1 MNDLVKA
8 LKTTDGY
15 RNQSLAILEY
25 LESNGVVNCKKKK
38 VSEEAKFFAA
48 MAGQDLADDNTVWEF
63 LLKKP
68 SCPKY
73 EDCNVRGAKCTEN
86 MCRNILQAVKEE
98 KIKIPSDEAEAFVSG
113 FISVIDLIFP
123 EGQRDNI
130 NIYLF
135 QDVDFGGLK
144 FDPNNDRPSLFQ
156 IRECRRELFV
166 SLIETLL
173 NSVNMSVAINVFKK
187 YSNKYGIKFR
197 SVFVNALND
206 LFENKLAPEDLLKK
220 TKDLFK
226 KLKDLSDFDLRYLLS
241 VIDAEQTNYNN
252 RRNAYLKTVNK
263 LCDAGWKLKSNT
275 SCINPELLKEISDLD
290 DSFREEGLN
299 ENQRYYLSILVREYD
314 EFSFKPEGFPNY
326 NKLYGDFLGDLRQ
339 NVEKILTDRENEYEK
354 RLLEDFNKGESK
366 FDDNELKNLFIT
378 FLKTCEKCVEYGED
392 YEKFDYNNVN
402 YEALY
407 EKVKNNDKIVKR
419 IAAAQSKFSK
429 VEDMELGEG
438 DFTYLIAVQ
447 VKVIERYLK
456 EVIAQNMTGEKILSY
471 YKFKKEVRDT
481 KESPSK
487 NEVRNT
493 KESPLKNE
501 VKEYEIK
508 VGDSA
513 ETLSSKKISIEL
525 ATAGYIVSKI
535 GWNECKDDE
544 TDETDETKGNDF
556 FHEPGNNNFIAWCN
570 SVRNGYFHIHPV
582 ENMAKAKEIHY
593 RTAFCLMRCIYL
605 LKPLE
610 R

>member
-1 MNDLVKA
+1 MKQSMNDLVKA

-25 LESNGVVNCKKKK
+25 LESNGVVNCEKKK
-38 VSEEAKFFAA
+38 VSEEAKAIAA
-48 MAGQDLADDNTVWEF
+48 MAGQDLADDYTVWEF
-63 LLKKP
+63 LLKEP
-68 SCPKY
+68 SCTEY
-73 EDCNVRGAKCTEN
+73 QDCHVRGAKCTEN
-86 MCRNILQAVKEE
+86 MCLNILQAVQEG
-98 KIKIPSDEAEAFVSG
+98 KIKVPSDEAEAFVSS

-123 EGQRDNI
+123 EGQSDNI

-135 QDVDFGGLK
+135 QDVDFGGLN

-156 IRECRRELFV
+156 IRWCRRELFV
-166 SLIETLL
+166 SLIKTLL
-173 NSVNMSVAINVFKK
+173 NGVNMNAAINVFKK
-187 YSNKYGIKFR
+187 YSNNYGIKFR
-197 SVFVNALND
+197 IIFVNL
-206 LFENKLAPEDLLKK
+206 P
-220 TKDLFK
+220 KDLFK
-226 KLKDLSDFDLRYLLS
+226 KLKDLSDFNLRYLLAG
-241 VIDAEQTNYNN
+241 IDAEQTNYHN

-275 SCINPELLKEISDLD
+275 SCINPELLEEISDLND
-290 DSFREEGLN
+290 TFRIKGLN

-314 EFSFKPEGFPNY
+314 EFSFKPKGFSNY
-326 NKLYGDFLGDLRQ
+326 NRTYVDLLGDLHQ
-339 NVEKILTDRENEYEK
+339 NVEKILTDRKNEKILTDRENEYEK

-366 FDDNELKNLFIT
+366 FDDNELKNLFIA

-392 YEKFDYNNVN
+392 YKKFDYNNIN

-438 DFTYLIAVQ
+438 DFTNLIAVQ
-447 VKVIERYLK
+447 VKMIERYLK
-456 EVIAQNMTGEKILSY
+456 EVIAQNMTEKKIYSYYNFDTGEGGEKAKK
-471 YKFKKEVRDT
+471 YK
-481 KESPSK
+481 
-487 NEVRNT
+487 
-493 KESPLKNE
+493 
-501 VKEYEIK
+501 IK

-513 ETLSSKKISIEL
+513 ETLSSNDFISIEL

-535 GWNECKDDE
+535 GWDECKDDK
-544 TDETDETKGNDF
+544 TKGNDF
-556 FHEPGNNNFIAWCN
+556 FYKSENNNLTAWRN

-582 ENMAKAKEIHY
+582 ENMDKVREIHY

>member
-1 MNDLVKA
+1 MKQSMNDLVKA

-25 LESNGVVNCKKKK
+25 LESNGVVNCKKEK
-38 VSEEAKFFAA
+38 VSEEAKVFAA
-48 MAGQDLADDNTVWEF
+48 MAGQDLADDNTVWEI

-68 SCPKY
+68 SCTEY

-86 MCRNILQAVKEE
+86 MCLNILQAVKEG
-98 KIKIPSDEAEAFVSG
+98 KIKIPSDEAEAFVSD

-197 SVFVNALND
+197 SVFVNALKD
-206 LFENKLAPEDLLKK
+206 LFDNKLAPEDLLKK
-220 TKDLFK
+220 IKDLFK
-226 KLKDLSDFDLRYLLS
+226 KLKDLSDFDLKYLLS
-241 VIDAEQTNYNN
+241 VIDAEQTNYHN

-275 SCINPELLKEISDLD
+275 SCINPELLEEIYDLKNT
-290 DSFREEGLN
+290 FPEKGLN

-314 EFSFKPEGFPNY
+314 EFSFKPKGFPNY
-326 NKLYGDFLGDLRQ
+326 NKKYGDFLGDLRQ

-354 RLLEDFNKGESK
+354 RMLEDFNKGESK
-366 FDDNELKNLFIT
+366 FDDNELKNLFIA
-378 FLKTCEKCVEYGED
+378 FLKTCEKCVKYGED
-392 YEKFDYNNVN
+392 YEKFDYNKID

-407 EKVKNNDKIVKR
+407 EKVKNNENIVKR
-419 IAAAQSKFSK
+419 IAAAQYKFSK
-429 VEDMELGEG
+429 VEDMEFGEG

-456 EVIAQNMTGEKILSY
+456 EVIAQNMTGEKIYSY
-471 YKFKKEVRDT
+471 YDFDTGEVGKKA
-481 KESPSK
+481 KK
-487 NEVRNT
+487 Y
-493 KESPLKNE
+493 K
-501 VKEYEIK
+501 IK

-544 TDETDETKGNDF
+544 TDETKENDF